1 MSGTG
6 SRNSSGHSRQSGSNR
21 EYSGRSINFNN
32 RSRDRRDSD
41 SPPPPVEQGVE
52 VIPSTSRYLSTSH
65 AGVMRRKDGSSETAE
80 LTLSQHAREDLEVVP
95 EAAGHLERPSI
106 NTGRPPLELQSVP
119 YDDYSQYSEEY
130 NRMDGSM
137 RGQDAF
143 MRRMDLMERSERSD
157 GMERRVDRSGQFSRE
172 GSVSRSVVSDVS
184 YGDKPYHS
192 MPVISLA
199 QDSGSLLPHLNTSHK
214 STCSMTHGSKRMAE
228 KRAAM
233 LRSGSIL
240 YSDETQERKKKEDL
254 DLTFTRWGG
263 RKDYSAHST
272 REERKRKAGLLNI
285 HKRKVKMEKRKSIRE
300 QEAFLSKDDNK
311 RKHGF
316 HDLWGF
322 AFKQDQLEYDQL
334 IKEDKD
340 RELVASYCE
349 EPFWKIIFHFKGTV
363 LRVIIEDILFWLT
376 LATYSSIR
384 IRFHL
389 NPEQAVNFNYQN
401 LSQNLVY
408 VGGFLLFFLVFY
420 VNQNHHRYFQLHH
433 DSMVLMGRVN
443 DVSTLVK
450 AILPMERARRINRY
464 MNAAHV
470 AMYTGLSSTYEKENF
485 FDPLEARFALLTDE
499 ELYRIVEEID
509 VDNSGPKS
517 AFEIITWIMC
527 DIRDAQINSFID
539 TNEAMQLREQLLE
552 FRSTIAKIFVT
563 TTLPIPFFYV
573 HFLSLL
579 TAVFLPLFAVV
590 VAYETGEVTDKN
602 TTWVAEIVS
611 ALVVF
616 LQALFVIGLRIL
628 GQQLSDPFGGD
639 LIDLQIAR
647 YVNMILNGSN
657 QILAAKRLQPPSV
670 ETELRLQLKM
680 SSLGQAFEYDTDD
693 EVVVQH

>member
-1 MSGTG
+1 M
-6 SRNSSGHSRQSGSNR
+6 NS
-21 EYSGRSINFNN
+21 FN
-32 RSRDRRDSD
+32 RSSD
-41 SPPPPVEQGVE
+41 SSPPADQGVE

-65 AGVMRRKDGSSETAE
+65 AGVMRRKEGSSETAE

-95 EAAGHLERPSI
+95 EAAGHLERGSI
-106 NTGRPPLELQSVP
+106 NYGRSRAPQELVRSVP
-119 YDDYSQYSEEY
+119 YEDYTHYSEEFVTTMEGSM
-130 NRMDGSM
+130 RLDGSM
-137 RGQDAF
+137 RQLEPTSSRQ
-143 MRRMDLMERSERSD
+143 MERRERGDMMERSERSD
-157 GMERRVDRSGQFSRE
+157 RMEGRVDRSGELSRQD
-172 GSVSRSVVSDVS
+172 SVSRGPSSMSVVSDVS

-240 YSDETQERKKKEDL
+240 YCDKTQEKKKREDK
-254 DLTFTRWGG
+254 DLEFTRWGG
-263 RKDYSAHST
+263 RKDYSQRDS
-272 REERKRKAGLLNI
+272 ERKRKAALQRI
-285 HKRKVKMEKRKSIRE
+285 HKRQIKAEKRSSLEKHDSFRSIPE
-300 QEAFLSKDDNK
+300 KEG
-311 RKHGF
+311 HGF

-322 AFKQDQLEYDQL
+322 AFKQDHLPYEQL
-334 IKEDKD
+334 IREDKD

-376 LATYSSIR
+376 IATFAAIR
-384 IRFHL
+384 IHMRM
-389 NPEQAVNFNYQN
+389 NEQSSV
-401 LSQNLVY
+401 LSYNEVLSDNLVY
-408 VGGFLLFFLVFY
+408 MAGFLTFFLVFY
-420 VNQNHHRYFQLHH
+420 VNQNHHRYFELHK

-443 DVSTLVK
+443 DVATLVK
-450 AILPMERARRINRY
+450 AVLPMERARRINRF

-470 AMYTGLSSTYEKENF
+470 AMYTGLSSTYEKDNF

-499 ELYRIVEEID
+499 ELYRVVEEID
-509 VDNSGPKS
+509 VDNSGPKA
-517 AFEIITWIMC
+517 AFEIISWIMC

-539 TNEAMQLREQLLE
+539 TNEAYQLREQLLD

-579 TAVFLPLFAVV
+579 TAIFLPLFAVV
-590 VAYETGEVTDKN
+590 IAYDTGEVQDGEA
-602 TTWVAEIVS
+602 TWLAEVVS
-611 ALVVF
+611 GLVVF
-616 LQALFVIGLRIL
+616 LQALFSIGLRIL
-628 GQQLSDPFGGD
+628 GQQLSDPYGGD
-639 LIDLQIAR
+639 LIDLQISR

-657 QILAAKRLQPPSV
+657 QILAAKRLHPPSV

-693 EVVVQH
+693 EVVIQH